1 MKILITTDAY
11 GAMINGV
18 AVSVQNLYT
27 ALKTT
32 GNDVRIL
39 TLSQDNHSYQDGD
52 VYAIRSKPLA
62 IYPDIRATFSFHDN
76 LFDAILAWKPD
87 IIHSQSEFF
96 TFVFARKI
104 SKLLDIP
111 IVHTYHTLYEYYT
124 HYFCPSKTIGKKI
137 VSTGTR
143 LICNKTDAVIAP
155 TSKTAHLLDG
165 YGVYTPTNIIPTGLD
180 LERFESQNDTDTCHK
195 LRARF
200 QIPPNAPVIVTL
212 GRLAREKNVEF
223 LIRQMTDSRIQELD
237 VHFLIVGDGPDRNRL
252 EALTQELNLQNVVH
266 FTGMVQPKEVA
277 TYYRLG
283 DIFVSASQSE
293 TQGLTYIE
301 AMACGLP
308 LLCLKDVCLNG
319 VLQPEHNGYFFET
332 SEEFVLH
339 LTNMLQTPL
348 HLKLLGQHASETSRN
363 FSKETFAR
371 KALIL
376 YQNTIITRKEKQICT
391 RFACI
396 PKPIWPRGTGF

>member
-11 GAMINGV
+11 GAMVNGV

-27 ALKTT
+27 ALKTA

-39 TLSQDNHSYQDGD
+39 TLSQDDHSYQDGD
-52 VYAIRSKPLA
+52 IYAIRSMPLA
-62 IYPDIRATFSFHDN
+62 IYPNIRATFSFHDT
-76 LFDAILAWKPD
+76 LLDEILAWKPD

-96 TFVFARKI
+96 TFIFARKI
-104 SKLLDIP
+104 SRLLDIP

-124 HYFCPSKTIGKKI
+124 HYFCPSKLVGKKI
-137 VSTGTR
+137 VSIGTR
-143 LICNKTDAVIAP
+143 FICNKTDAVIAP
-155 TSKTAHLLDG
+155 TEKTSQILQG
-165 YGVYTPTNIIPTGLD
+165 YRVDTPTNVIPTGLD
-180 LERFESQNDTDTCHK
+180 LKRFESYADIDACHK
-195 LRARF
+195 LKTKF
-200 QIPPNAPVIVTL
+200 QIPPNAPVIMTL

-223 LIRQMTDSRIQELD
+223 LICQMTDCRIQELG

-252 EALTQELNLQNVVH
+252 EALTQELDLQNVIH

-339 LTNMLQTPL
+339 LTDMLQTPS
-348 HLKLLGQHASETSRN
+348 HLKLLGQHASETSRE

-376 YQNTIITRKEKQICT
+376 YQKTIVDRKEKQTCT

-396 PKPIWPRGTGF
+396 PKPTWPRGTGF